1 MNTSKPSE
9 KYFEKISPRQIKR
22 TPVRIWF
29 LRLMIVAGFG
39 TFFNYLSWWF
49 SDGRLA
55 SPWIALL
62 FCAAMLYA
70 GLQIIGVWILY
81 LFAENNSPPS
91 SWPDGLTIDVF
102 VTAYREPYDLIEKT
116 LTSACAMRG
125 VYRTWLLDDG
135 ADPYLASMAK
145 RLGAGYL
152 ARQDHT
158 NAKAGNVN
166 AALEKTEADI
176 VVVFDIDHVPGPDF
190 LERSVGYFA
199 NPRIGFVQVMLTFSN
214 SQESWVAKAAIE
226 TSLDF
231 YNPTSLGAHGMG
243 SATLMGSNALIR
255 RTALESIGGYQPGL
269 AEDLATSIALHA
281 AGWQSAYVAE
291 PLAPGLAPPSFF
303 SWFIQQL
310 KWSRGVFELLLTA
323 YPRLFVRLSWGQR
336 VTYAVRMTYYWV
348 GPAVA
353 THLLVTIAILIYGNY
368 WVRAGYHQYL
378 IHITPLLLAAAGIR
392 YTALKL
398 YRHHSVFN
406 TSFVRA
412 SILVYA
418 TWPIYLLAW
427 GMALLRLPLKF
438 RPTPKRAE
446 DGLSS
451 LWLFPQVL
459 AVLLIAIGTT
469 YTIWIMGHPPS
480 ILLLYATGQ
489 GVMQLI
495 FLTRWLIS
503 SPLSTNS
510 KDQSTPAAPIGVI
523 GIDSDRSYEE
533 IKSLG
538 DSINQSLIRYDKWM
552 NE

>member
-1 MNTSKPSE
+1 MDTSQLDE
-9 KYFEKISPRQIKR
+9 TYFEKISPGQIIRSPIK
-22 TPVRIWF
+22 IWL

-39 TFFNYLSWWF
+39 TFFNYLSWWL

-70 GLQIIGVWILY
+70 AVQIIGVWILY
-81 LFAENNSPPS
+81 LFAENDSPPS

-102 VTAYREPYDLIEKT
+102 VTAYREPYDLIERS
-116 LTSACAMRG
+116 LTSACTMRG
-125 VYRTWLLDDG
+125 EHRTWLLDDG
-135 ADPYLASMAK
+135 SDPCSAAMAK
-145 RLGAGYL
+145 RLGAGYF
-152 ARQDHT
+152 AREGHT

-166 AALEKTEADI
+166 AALEKTEGDI
-176 VVVFDIDHVPGPDF
+176 VVVFDIDHVPEPDF

-214 SQESWVAKAAIE
+214 SQESWVAKAAVE
-226 TSLDF
+226 TSSDF

-243 SATLMGSNALIR
+243 SATLMGSNALMR

-310 KWSRGVFELLLTA
+310 KWARGVFELLLTA
-323 YPRLFVRLSWGQR
+323 YPRLFGRLSWGQR
-336 VTYAVRMTYYWV
+336 VTYAVRMTYYWI

-353 THLLVTIAILIYGNY
+353 THLLATIAILIYGNY

-378 IHITPLLLAAAGIR
+378 IHITPLLLATAGIR
-392 YTALKL
+392 YAALKL
-398 YRHHSVFN
+398 YRHHSVAN

-438 RPTPKRAE
+438 QPTPKRA
-446 DGLSS
+446 DDRLNP
-451 LWLFPQVL
+451 LWLFPQIVV
-459 AVLLIAIGTT
+459 VLLIGVGTG
-469 YTIWIMGHPPS
+469 YTIHYMGHPPS
-480 ILLLYATGQ
+480 FLLLYATMQ
-489 GVMQLI
+489 GLVQLM
-495 FLTRWLIS
+495 FLTQWLIS
-503 SPLSTNS
+503 SPLSTNR
-510 KDQSTPAAPIGVI
+510 KDQSTHAALIGVI
-523 GIDSDRSYEE
+523 NIDSDHCYEE
-533 IKSLG
+533 ISSLEG
-538 DSINQSLIRYDKWM
+538 SIDRSSIRSDV
-552 NE
+552 